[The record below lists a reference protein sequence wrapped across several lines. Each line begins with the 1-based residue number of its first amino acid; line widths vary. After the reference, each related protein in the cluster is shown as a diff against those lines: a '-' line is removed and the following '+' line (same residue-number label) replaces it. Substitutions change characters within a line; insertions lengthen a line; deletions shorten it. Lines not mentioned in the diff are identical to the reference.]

1 MSSTHTPGDETP
13 DDDEIF
19 PFIVDADTDR
29 GQHIFC
35 QNLLVN
41 LFEPGISPCKT
52 EFPDVKIKRQIIDHY
67 LKDICN
73 ITQQYGIYSIEF
85 TSPNH
90 NNRTYTI
97 QTDDLDLEFSKVFSE
112 YIKSIQ
118 YHNSQRANSIFTN
131 EVFAIIYSYISI
143 LENEI
148 PLTNVSPTETS
159 KHLKVRHEI
168 TLLSSYLNIIK
179 ENFTK
184 DDVSQHTKHDLQKI
198 LAWFIIDYFTHNIDL
213 IAQARKN
220 FRPQNSNDDT
230 AITEQSDYVWDP
242 EWSHP
247 AFISF
252 PQSISSQA
260 IGTISYI
267 RDYVRVIPLTID
279 ATPLN
284 YNTFLPDTQNNSL
297 NSTVIHNEN
306 LNGTRNLTQ
315 QDIQTPSHFI
325 NEEIVHTTTTQ
336 QSISPIRPNLT
347 TPRNTNPSQTQVT
360 LQSTVKPSVAP
371 KYSHMDYQTYRP
383 MTIPSKTRKTFTR
396 NNFADH
402 NYNYTH
408 PSKTNY
414 QPQRNFNQY
423 TKPRN
428 WDNPTAQYNSK
439 NFQPNPPQDR
449 SENYPFFQQNKN
461 KKQTSYQM
469 DYLSS
474 DDDFL
479 QPDIFAPNTQE
490 YRRQGIQKT
499 RANYRNLSPQPID
512 AQHQQPIQQQNPIN
526 TQSFQPIQQQNP
538 MTAHSYQASQMQN
551 EIPLPYYL
559 QQHEITR
566 NQLSNF
572 SQMPNAAE
580 SLQMTM
586 NPYLMG
592 GSSITSNKP
601 LMVFTGTD
609 PEYSVEDYLNAVTAN
624 LILNIGPEPINTPLH
639 QNWIHRRTA
648 LIQTTLDGAA
658 QKWFSV
664 LPLEIKSNWK
674 RFTQEFSKMFDSE
687 RNKQQQRVLCN
698 EIRRLP
704 NETIKQIAV
713 RIETLVRKA
722 YSLNTHDYKN
732 TKMTEILMMTLTPQL
747 RKIAIKKRA
756 SHPSSIREP
765 DLDFRKLV
773 DKLEQAEI
781 TMKLEETENLKLQYV
796 NRIETTP
803 TNINNIQESET
814 DLVEKITEI
823 LNIYEKNPNFKGKPS
838 FKKWCNYCQRYGHS
852 ISECKQKQQDSQNKP
867 QKYKEPNK
875 SFYQYMKKDQNLP
888 NKTVHSNNSSG
899 KPLPNNTNYTRNQSP
914 YNSSY
919 RGRSPERR
927 NTYNSSQNHY
937 NRPNSRNNYSRS
949 NSNTQRFVSRSNS
962 QSRNNYYPNNQSRNS
977 SYNRNRNY
985 SYNRNRS
992 YSNNRNQNYPNNRS
1006 RNNSYNR
1013 SNYNRPNNNYQ
1024 NRSRNNSQ
1032 NRHPSYNNRYRN
1044 YSQSP
1049 HRNNNNYNNSNNR
1062 HRSSTPK
1069 HQRQINQVQANPET
1083 TSDPPGIDNTVTDT
1097 LQLNQINCT
1106 SSDSESDTENTLS
1119 INMIKVENDYE
1130 SVIYEQPFP
1139 SHIYENQSEFLQ
1151 NYYTT
1156 PINSTPT
1163 TQETNEINTTDQ
1175 TNKNTKTKCLNTNH
1189 IYQNIQKEQPKE
1201 KIWTIPFLLE
1211 SPRNKEFQPPDLEID
1226 FLIDSGA
1233 ESNIINIPTWNE
1245 IKTLHPKLTPLDTS
1259 SKLATAQGSTL
1270 INYGKIQLFLL
1281 PTRTMEQSKI
1291 LNKPFK
1297 QIFHITDIKYN
1308 IIGIPFISKYIPTI
1322 NILNSKI
1329 LIKDKY
1335 TKTKETSLTFFQR
1348 LNKQPPFF
1356 SKFYP
1361 IYNQQRKHLKP
1372 LSGNIYNF
1380 SIKQVHQYDKE
1391 QNKQKF
1397 YMSDFE
1403 FKPIHKFFKITIS
1416 SIKYLKNSNSDII
1429 SLHVYNNTPY
1439 QVTLPLGL
1447 LGYCE
1452 TNATISPIHEKAYRV
1467 NNILQLLDICQS
1479 TILNEEL
1486 SINNIISN
1494 ENRNTDYFTKT
1505 PYFKPTFNIS
1515 NYTEKQQKFL
1525 TMFNFQHS
1533 QITQDEFEKLAKQLI
1548 KYSSVYATSKFDVG
1562 KISSSLHLPL
1572 KPDAV
1577 FKKQRASKVPI
1588 HLHDKV
1594 NRLLDILEQYNIIS
1608 PVNKEE
1614 QPKGNTF
1621 INPVIILAKGE
1632 SLKIVLDARYLNS
1645 LIDESK
1651 CNWPIEPI
1659 QVILTKINGKYF
1671 TNADMNSAYN
1681 QMPLDEQSRRL
1692 TQFVIGNQQ
1701 YEFNRLFYGIS
1712 IGPAAFSAFMSKI
1725 FRPLILKK
1733 NAITYLDDV
1742 FMQSQTKDEMF
1753 KVLEKYHQILQNEN
1767 LKAAPD
1773 KSHFFLTRVK
1783 FLGHNIE
1790 RKTITPLKS
1799 RIDAIQ
1805 KLQPPTNKKKIQ
1817 EFLGMLNF
1825 LSKYVY
1831 KMQLYLRPFYNI
1843 LRQQNNFEWNTENQA
1858 RFEEIK
1864 KLLTEQIS
1872 NTIPDPDQPFYAMCD
1887 ASNFGIGAALLQSHN
1902 GTNKMNLISA
1912 NSRLFTQAELRL
1924 STLMRECTAI
1934 IYTLTEYEFLILGSK
1949 HPTVLFTDH
1958 KPIIFLFTQKSNP
1971 NHRVYRFQLIL
1982 MKFPNLHIVW
1992 TAGKN
1997 LALPDTLSRNTPPEL
2012 LTRKTTVEIPK
2023 NIKFYLAEN
2032 ETSPRLECKYAV
2044 KTDIEQSQINNL
2056 QHFPLYL
2063 DCQNN
2068 HYEVDLLGTSTF
2080 KPIPYSQWIKNNT
2093 QQKRTKQHLPKKD
2106 HFPLI
2111 EKEDLTDKINLSGP
2125 QTNDSKYTI
2134 NQVFDLHDP
2143 LDTIPLSKLEIE
2155 NIFLPPTETITIS
2168 TLKQYQNLDP
2178 VIRQL
2183 KSWHK
2188 YKTKPI
2194 KADSTILGNKTLLRY
2209 FRKFNNTTINENT
2222 DLLEYNLNESTVP
2235 CLPISMILIA
2245 FNISHT
2251 QNIKG
2256 HSGSEKTYSNFIQN
2270 FYFPNA
2276 PIWIKVLCND
2286 CIVCQLNKPYP
2297 NQKQIAQ
2304 KQDFKGQS
2312 LYFNHRISF
2321 DTKGPIS
2328 PSSEGNS
2335 YIMVIVDAFTHY
2347 VALNP
2352 VPHCNAYYAYTTLYE
2367 HWIAK
2372 FGLPEILVT
2381 DNGTEFIN
2389 NEIITLCHLYNIKHK
2404 PRTSHAPW
2412 TNGLVEGMNRSLQ
2425 EYLRCIING
2434 NDTKYTE
2441 WSADVKLFPL
2451 AYNSQITTTLGMS
2464 PYEMVFNQK
2473 PRKPIMFTANSHKN
2487 AQGYCQPNK
2496 DSICYN
2502 LPLHTHDEDHFHHP
2516 QILKLASGTHTEW
2529 ILNRDK
2535 KHNEIYQKITKKL
2548 LQRQN
2553 INDQINSRFTP
2564 ASDLKIGTFVLIP
2577 NFNTQKGISKKLQP
2591 LRKGPYQII
2600 AKPTDVTYKI
2610 TDSDKKEIVQ
2620 HRNNLLPY
2628 YPKEY
2633 ALRELTQLYSFTG
2646 LKIIQNEPH
2655 LKNTEQ
2661 NDNPTENQNTKP
2673 TATKNNTQNHKEPP
2687 KPRKNRKMTEQII
2700 PQEEI
2705 DKSEH
2710 RKATRLR
2717 NQPRKNYKMFIPQSK
2732 ILKKVEFKK

>member
-41 LFEPGISPCKT
+41 LFEPGITPCKT

-143 LENEI
+143 LENEL
-148 PLTNVSPTETS
+148 PLTNVSPTEKS
-159 KHLKVRHEI
+159 KHLRVRHEI

-247 AFISF
+247 AFINF

-315 QDIQTPSHFI
+315 QDIQTPSHFVR
-325 NEEIVHTTTTQ
+325 EEIVHTTTTQ

-396 NNFADH
+396 NNFAEH

-414 QPQRNFNQY
+414 QTQRNFNQY

-428 WDNPTAQYNSK
+428 WDNPTAQYNSN
-439 NFQPNPPQDR
+439 NFQTNPPQDR

-479 QPDIFAPNTQE
+479 QPDIFAPNTQD
-490 YRRQGIQKT
+490 YRRQGIQRT
-499 RANYRNLSPQPID
+499 RPNHRNFSPQPIN
-512 AQHQQPIQQQNPIN
+512 AQHQQPIQQQNPSN

-704 NETIKQIAV
+704 NETIKQLAV

-796 NRIETTP
+796 NKIETTS
-803 TNINNIQESET
+803 TSINNIQESET

-838 FKKWCNYCQRYGHS
+838 FKKWCNYCRRYGHS
-852 ISECKQKQQDSQNKP
+852 ISECRQKQQDSQNKP

-888 NKTVHSNNSSG
+888 NKNVYSNNSSG
-899 KPLPNNTNYTRNQSP
+899 KPLPNNTSYTRNQSP

-927 NTYNSSQNHY
+927 NTQNSSQNHY
-937 NRPNSRNNYSRS
+937 NRPNSRNNYSKS
-949 NSNTQRFVSRSNS
+949 NSNTQRFASRSNS

-1013 SNYNRPNNNYQ
+1013 SNYNRPNSNYQ

-1032 NRHPSYNNRYRN
+1032 NRHSSYNNRYRN

-1049 HRNNNNYNNSNNR
+1049 HRNNNRYNNSNNR

-1083 TSDPPGIDNTVTDT
+1083 ASDPPGIDDTVTDT

-1106 SSDSESDTENTLS
+1106 SSDSESDQENTLS

-1151 NYYTT
+1151 NNYTT

-1163 TQETNEINTTDQ
+1163 TQETNAKNTTEQ
-1175 TNKNTKTKCLNTNH
+1175 LNQNIKTKCLNTNH

-1245 IKTLHPKLTPLDTS
+1245 IKTLHPKLTPLETS

-1361 IYNQQRKHLKP
+1361 IFNQQRKHLKP

-1515 NYTEKQQKFL
+1515 NYTENQQKFL

-1632 SLKIVLDARYLNS
+1632 SLKIVLGR
-1645 LIDESK
+1645 
-1651 CNWPIEPI
+1651 
-1659 QVILTKINGKYF
+1659 
-1671 TNADMNSAYN
+1671 
-1681 QMPLDEQSRRL
+1681 
-1692 TQFVIGNQQ
+1692 
-1701 YEFNRLFYGIS
+1701 
-1712 IGPAAFSAFMSKI
+1712 
-1725 FRPLILKK
+1725 
-1733 NAITYLDDV
+1733 
-1742 FMQSQTKDEMF
+1742 
-1753 KVLEKYHQILQNEN
+1753 
-1767 LKAAPD
+1767 
-1773 KSHFFLTRVK
+1773 
-1783 FLGHNIE
+1783 
-1790 RKTITPLKS
+1790 
-1799 RIDAIQ
+1799 
-1805 KLQPPTNKKKIQ
+1805 
-1817 EFLGMLNF
+1817 
-1825 LSKYVY
+1825 
-1831 KMQLYLRPFYNI
+1831 
-1843 LRQQNNFEWNTENQA
+1843 
-1858 RFEEIK
+1858 
-1864 KLLTEQIS
+1864 
-1872 NTIPDPDQPFYAMCD
+1872 
-1887 ASNFGIGAALLQSHN
+1887 
-1902 GTNKMNLISA
+1902 
-1912 NSRLFTQAELRL
+1912 
-1924 STLMRECTAI
+1924 
-1934 IYTLTEYEFLILGSK
+1934 
-1949 HPTVLFTDH
+1949 
-1958 KPIIFLFTQKSNP
+1958 
-1971 NHRVYRFQLIL
+1971 
-1982 MKFPNLHIVW
+1982 
-1992 TAGKN
+1992 
-1997 LALPDTLSRNTPPEL
+1997 
-2012 LTRKTTVEIPK
+2012 
-2023 NIKFYLAEN
+2023 
-2032 ETSPRLECKYAV
+2032 
-2044 KTDIEQSQINNL
+2044 
-2056 QHFPLYL
+2056 
-2063 DCQNN
+2063 
-2068 HYEVDLLGTSTF
+2068 
-2080 KPIPYSQWIKNNT
+2080 
-2093 QQKRTKQHLPKKD
+2093 
-2106 HFPLI
+2106 
-2111 EKEDLTDKINLSGP
+2111 
-2125 QTNDSKYTI
+2125 
-2134 NQVFDLHDP
+2134 
-2143 LDTIPLSKLEIE
+2143 
-2155 NIFLPPTETITIS
+2155 
-2168 TLKQYQNLDP
+2168 
-2178 VIRQL
+2178 
-2183 KSWHK
+2183 
-2188 YKTKPI
+2188 
-2194 KADSTILGNKTLLRY
+2194 
-2209 FRKFNNTTINENT
+2209 
-2222 DLLEYNLNESTVP
+2222 
-2235 CLPISMILIA
+2235 
-2245 FNISHT
+2245 
-2251 QNIKG
+2251 
-2256 HSGSEKTYSNFIQN
+2256 
-2270 FYFPNA
+2270 
-2276 PIWIKVLCND
+2276 
-2286 CIVCQLNKPYP
+2286 
-2297 NQKQIAQ
+2297 
-2304 KQDFKGQS
+2304 
-2312 LYFNHRISF
+2312 
-2321 DTKGPIS
+2321 
-2328 PSSEGNS
+2328 
-2335 YIMVIVDAFTHY
+2335 
-2347 VALNP
+2347 
-2352 VPHCNAYYAYTTLYE
+2352 
-2367 HWIAK
+2367 
-2372 FGLPEILVT
+2372 
-2381 DNGTEFIN
+2381 
-2389 NEIITLCHLYNIKHK
+2389 
-2404 PRTSHAPW
+2404 
-2412 TNGLVEGMNRSLQ
+2412 
-2425 EYLRCIING
+2425 
-2434 NDTKYTE
+2434 
-2441 WSADVKLFPL
+2441 
-2451 AYNSQITTTLGMS
+2451 
-2464 PYEMVFNQK
+2464 
-2473 PRKPIMFTANSHKN
+2473 
-2487 AQGYCQPNK
+2487 
-2496 DSICYN
+2496 
-2502 LPLHTHDEDHFHHP
+2502 
-2516 QILKLASGTHTEW
+2516 
-2529 ILNRDK
+2529 
-2535 KHNEIYQKITKKL
+2535 
-2548 LQRQN
+2548 
-2553 INDQINSRFTP
+2553 
-2564 ASDLKIGTFVLIP
+2564 
-2577 NFNTQKGISKKLQP
+2577 
-2591 LRKGPYQII
+2591 
-2600 AKPTDVTYKI
+2600 
-2610 TDSDKKEIVQ
+2610 
-2620 HRNNLLPY
+2620 
-2628 YPKEY
+2628 
-2633 ALRELTQLYSFTG
+2633 
-2646 LKIIQNEPH
+2646 
-2655 LKNTEQ
+2655 
-2661 NDNPTENQNTKP
+2661 
-2673 TATKNNTQNHKEPP
+2673 
-2687 KPRKNRKMTEQII
+2687 
-2700 PQEEI
+2700 
-2705 DKSEH
+2705 
-2710 RKATRLR
+2710 
-2717 NQPRKNYKMFIPQSK
+2717 
-2732 ILKKVEFKK
+2732 

>member
-1 MSSTHTPGDETP
+1 MSSTHTPGEESP
-13 DDDEIF
+13 DDDDIF
-19 PFIVDADTDR
+19 PSIVDATTDR

-35 QNLLVN
+35 KNLLLN

-73 ITQQYGIYSIEF
+73 LTQQYGIYSIEF
-85 TSPNH
+85 NSPNQNH
-90 NNRTYTI
+90 SKYVI

-148 PLTNVSPTETS
+148 PITNVSPTETS
-159 KHLKVRHEI
+159 KHIRVRHEI
-168 TLLSSYLNIIK
+168 TLLSSFLNIIK

-184 DDVSQHTKHDLQKI
+184 DEVSQHTKHDLQKI

-213 IAQARKN
+213 ISQARKN

-247 AFISF
+247 AFINF

-260 IGTISYI
+260 ISTISYV

-284 YNTFLPDTQNNSL
+284 YNTFLPDMQNNSL

-396 NNFADH
+396 NNFAEH

-414 QPQRNFNQY
+414 PPRKNFNNY
-423 TKPRN
+423 TRSRN
-428 WDNPTAQYNSK
+428 WDNPMAQTNSV
-439 NFQPNPPQDR
+439 NFQTNLHPSQDR

-479 QPDIFAPNTQE
+479 QPDIFAPYNQE
-490 YRRQGIQKT
+490 YRGQGVQKPHT
-499 RANYRNLSPQPID
+499 NHRIFSPQPID
-512 AQHQQPIQQQNPIN
+512 TQNQQPIQQQNPIN
-526 TQSFQPIQQQNP
+526 TQYFQPIQQQNP
-538 MTAHSYQASQMQN
+538 MITHSYQPTQMQN

-664 LPLEIKSNWK
+664 LPIEIKSNWK

-704 NETIKQIAV
+704 NETIKQLAVRIETLVRKAYSLNTHDYKNTKMTEILMMTLTPQLRKMGVIFSPQPIDTQNQQPIQQQNPINTQYFQPIQQQNPMITHSYQPTQMQNEIPLPYYLQQHEITRNQLSNFSQMPNAAESLQMTMNPYLMGGSSITSNKPLMVFTGTDPEYSVEDYLNAVTANLILNIGPEPINTPLHQNWIHRRTALIQTTLDGAAQKWFSVLPIEIKSNWKRFTQEFSKMFDSERNKQQQRVLCNEIRRLPNETIKQLAV

-796 NRIETTP
+796 NRIETNT
-803 TNINNIQESET
+803 TSINNIQESDT

-823 LNIYEKNPNFKGKPS
+823 LNIYEKHPNFKGKPS
-838 FKKWCNYCQRYGHS
+838 FKKWCNYCRRYGHS
-852 ISECKQKQQDSQNKP
+852 ISECRQKQQDNQNKP

-888 NKTVHSNNSSG
+888 NKTVYSNNSSG

-927 NTYNSSQNHY
+927 NTQNSSQNHY

-949 NSNTQRFVSRSNS
+949 NSNTTRFVSRSNS

-985 SYNRNRS
+985 SNNRNRS

-1032 NRHPSYNNRYRN
+1032 NRHSSYNNRYRN

-1049 HRNNNNYNNSNNR
+1049 HTNNNHYNNSNNR

-1069 HQRQINQVQANPET
+1069 HQRNINQVQSNPET
-1083 TSDPPGIDNTVTDT
+1083 TSDPPGIDDTVNDM
-1097 LQLNQINCT
+1097 LQLNQINCE
-1106 SSDSESDTENTLS
+1106 SSDSESETENTIS
-1119 INMIKVENDYE
+1119 INMIAVENDYE
-1130 SVIYEQPFP
+1130 PIIYEQPFS
-1139 SHIYENQSEFLQ
+1139 SHIYENQSELLH
-1151 NYYTT
+1151 NYYIE
-1156 PINSTPT
+1156 PIHSTPT
-1163 TQETNEINTTDQ
+1163 TQKTNEINTTNQPNEND
-1175 TNKNTKTKCLNTNH
+1175 KTKCLNTNH

-1211 SPRNKEFQPPDLEID
+1211 SPRSKEFQPPDLEID

-1245 IKTLHPKLTPLDTS
+1245 IKTLHPKLTPLETS

-1270 INYGKIQLFLL
+1270 VNYGKIQLFLL
-1281 PTRTMEQSKI
+1281 PTRTMEQNKI
-1291 LNKPFK
+1291 LTKPFK
-1297 QIFHITDIKYN
+1297 QIFHITDIKHN

-1335 TKTKETSLTFFQR
+1335 TKAKDTSLTFFQR

-1380 SIKQVHQYDKE
+1380 SIKQVHQYDKK
-1391 QNKQKF
+1391 QNKQQL

-1452 TNATISPIHEKAYRV
+1452 TNATISPIYEKAYRV

-1494 ENRNTDYFTKT
+1494 EKRNTDYFTKT
-1505 PYFKPTFNIS
+1505 PYFKPTFNIN
-1515 NYTEKQQKFL
+1515 NYTENQQKFL

-1671 TNADMNSAYN
+1671 TTADMNSAYN

-1701 YEFNRLFYGIS
+1701 YEFIRLLYGIS

-1742 FMQSQTKDEMF
+1742 FMQSQTKEEMF
-1753 KVLEKYHQILQNEN
+1753 NVLEQYHLILQNEN

-1799 RIDAIQ
+1799 RIDANQ

-1817 EFLGMLNF
+1817 EFLG
-1825 LSKYVY
+1825 
-1831 KMQLYLRPFYNI
+1831 I
-1843 LRQQNNFEWNTENQA
+1843 
-1858 RFEEIK
+1858 
-1864 KLLTEQIS
+1864 
-1872 NTIPDPDQPFYAMCD
+1872 
-1887 ASNFGIGAALLQSHN
+1887 
-1902 GTNKMNLISA
+1902 
-1912 NSRLFTQAELRL
+1912 
-1924 STLMRECTAI
+1924 
-1934 IYTLTEYEFLILGSK
+1934 
-1949 HPTVLFTDH
+1949 
-1958 KPIIFLFTQKSNP
+1958 
-1971 NHRVYRFQLIL
+1971 
-1982 MKFPNLHIVW
+1982 
-1992 TAGKN
+1992 
-1997 LALPDTLSRNTPPEL
+1997 
-2012 LTRKTTVEIPK
+2012 
-2023 NIKFYLAEN
+2023 
-2032 ETSPRLECKYAV
+2032 
-2044 KTDIEQSQINNL
+2044 
-2056 QHFPLYL
+2056 
-2063 DCQNN
+2063 
-2068 HYEVDLLGTSTF
+2068 
-2080 KPIPYSQWIKNNT
+2080 
-2093 QQKRTKQHLPKKD
+2093 
-2106 HFPLI
+2106 
-2111 EKEDLTDKINLSGP
+2111 
-2125 QTNDSKYTI
+2125 
-2134 NQVFDLHDP
+2134 
-2143 LDTIPLSKLEIE
+2143 
-2155 NIFLPPTETITIS
+2155 
-2168 TLKQYQNLDP
+2168 
-2178 VIRQL
+2178 
-2183 KSWHK
+2183 
-2188 YKTKPI
+2188 
-2194 KADSTILGNKTLLRY
+2194 
-2209 FRKFNNTTINENT
+2209 
-2222 DLLEYNLNESTVP
+2222 
-2235 CLPISMILIA
+2235 
-2245 FNISHT
+2245 
-2251 QNIKG
+2251 
-2256 HSGSEKTYSNFIQN
+2256 
-2270 FYFPNA
+2270 
-2276 PIWIKVLCND
+2276 
-2286 CIVCQLNKPYP
+2286 
-2297 NQKQIAQ
+2297 
-2304 KQDFKGQS
+2304 
-2312 LYFNHRISF
+2312 
-2321 DTKGPIS
+2321 
-2328 PSSEGNS
+2328 
-2335 YIMVIVDAFTHY
+2335 
-2347 VALNP
+2347 
-2352 VPHCNAYYAYTTLYE
+2352 
-2367 HWIAK
+2367 
-2372 FGLPEILVT
+2372 
-2381 DNGTEFIN
+2381 
-2389 NEIITLCHLYNIKHK
+2389 
-2404 PRTSHAPW
+2404 
-2412 TNGLVEGMNRSLQ
+2412 
-2425 EYLRCIING
+2425 
-2434 NDTKYTE
+2434 
-2441 WSADVKLFPL
+2441 
-2451 AYNSQITTTLGMS
+2451 
-2464 PYEMVFNQK
+2464 
-2473 PRKPIMFTANSHKN
+2473 
-2487 AQGYCQPNK
+2487 
-2496 DSICYN
+2496 
-2502 LPLHTHDEDHFHHP
+2502 
-2516 QILKLASGTHTEW
+2516 
-2529 ILNRDK
+2529 
-2535 KHNEIYQKITKKL
+2535 
-2548 LQRQN
+2548 
-2553 INDQINSRFTP
+2553 
-2564 ASDLKIGTFVLIP
+2564 
-2577 NFNTQKGISKKLQP
+2577 
-2591 LRKGPYQII
+2591 
-2600 AKPTDVTYKI
+2600 
-2610 TDSDKKEIVQ
+2610 
-2620 HRNNLLPY
+2620 
-2628 YPKEY
+2628 
-2633 ALRELTQLYSFTG
+2633 
-2646 LKIIQNEPH
+2646 
-2655 LKNTEQ
+2655 
-2661 NDNPTENQNTKP
+2661 
-2673 TATKNNTQNHKEPP
+2673 
-2687 KPRKNRKMTEQII
+2687 
-2700 PQEEI
+2700 
-2705 DKSEH
+2705 
-2710 RKATRLR
+2710 
-2717 NQPRKNYKMFIPQSK
+2717 
-2732 ILKKVEFKK
+2732 